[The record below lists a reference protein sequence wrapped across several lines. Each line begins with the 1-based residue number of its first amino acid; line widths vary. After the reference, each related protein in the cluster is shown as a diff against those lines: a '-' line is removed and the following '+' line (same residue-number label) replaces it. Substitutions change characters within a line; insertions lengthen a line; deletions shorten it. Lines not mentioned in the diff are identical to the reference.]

1 MVILPLSAALLY
13 LVLLTIAASCF
24 CKSDCLLFGPEQI
37 VGTANVGYHDDGSFY
52 YTNPFAMLFRHALYL
67 LLTAAVTWLAAVG
80 CESPRLHLFPH
91 SAGVKT
97 NMRRLL
103 LACLFAGI
111 FIGIGSGILALTC
124 RWNADLWRS
133 VRSLDSPA
141 QYETHFGRAKYHL
154 PEVTEENF
162 KQIVQNRRMCDR
174 EFALGKELHVF
185 SSAWPFR
192 LFFVWQEEGRI
203 VRITWR
209 GGW

>member
-1 MVILPLSAALLY
+1 MNEKNTTHPMICPVVKKVSLHLIHLLY
-13 LVLLTIAASCF
+13 LVLVVIAASSF
-24 CKSDCLLFGPEQI
+24 YQSDCLMFGPEQI
-37 VGTANVGYHDDGSFY
+37 VGALNCGYHDDGSFY

-162 KQIVQNRRMCDR
+162 KQIVQ
-174 EFALGKELHVF
+174 
-185 SSAWPFR
+185 
-192 LFFVWQEEGRI
+192 
-203 VRITWR
+203 
-209 GGW
+209 